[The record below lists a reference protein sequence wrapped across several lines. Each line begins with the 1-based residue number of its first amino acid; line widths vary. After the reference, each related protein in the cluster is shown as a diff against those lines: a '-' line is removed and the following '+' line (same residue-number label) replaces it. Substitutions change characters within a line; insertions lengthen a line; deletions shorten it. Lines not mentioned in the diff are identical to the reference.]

1 MAIRSLLIALLVT
14 AFLGYSFTIGLTE
27 PNSLVKKIPDYLA
40 IPMLLAC
47 ALLYVLAAWW
57 AMKGFS
63 EHKFM
68 AIVSLGFCAF
78 GLGIFA
84 VGLSMEMN
92 RGKARAGQYDYDF
105 TRLDAGEKVAL
116 TKIIDEAGLSLS
128 NATFTEHWHVA
139 DTTSTFRIC
148 VQKGHVTALNIS
160 NHPVRELDLF
170 SQLPELGDLYLRNC
184 GLSDMSGLKSTRI
197 DRLDISD
204 NQITNLETLSGVSNV
219 RWLFAANNKLTST
232 RGIEQFKQLISKDLS
247 KNPLDTVQLN

>member
-1 MAIRSLLIALLVT
+1 MAIRSLLIVLLVT

-27 PNSLVKKIPDYLA
+27 PNSLIKKIPDFLA
-40 IPMLLAC
+40 IPLLLAC

-57 AMKGFS
+57 AVKGFG
-63 EHKFM
+63 EHKFI

-78 GLGIFA
+78 GLSIFA
-84 VGLSMEMN
+84 VGFSIEMN
-92 RGKARAGQYDYDF
+92 RGKARTGQYDYNF
-105 TRLDAGEKVAL
+105 NRLDASEKVAL
-116 TKIIDEAGLSLS
+116 TKIIGGAGLHLS

-160 NHPVRELDLF
+160 NHPIRELDLF

-184 GLSDMSGLKSTRI
+184 GLSDMSGLKSTKI

-204 NQITNLETLSGVSNV
+204 NQITTLETLSGVPNV
-219 RWLFAANNKLTST
+219 RWLFASNNKLTST
-232 RGIEQFKQLISKDLS
+232 EGIERFKQLIDKDLS
-247 KNPLDTVQLN
+247 ENPLDTIP